1 MYVIVYDF
9 GTSAVKTCLFE
20 ISSTI
25 RLICHTNAE
34 YGLYIIF
41 LKTAVQ
47 SRIRKNGGMRSPKPQ
62 GDFLTRQTLSLGYSG
77 YILLYTNAGSGAGR

>member
-34 YGLYIIF
+34 YGLYI
-41 LKTAVQ
+41 LE
-47 SRIRKNGGMRSPKPQ
+47 NGGAEQDTEEWWNAITKTTKELFNKTDIKPP
-62 GDFLTRQTLSLGYSG
+62 D
-77 YILLYTNAGSGAGR
+77 IAGISFCT

>member
-34 YGLYIIF
+34 YGLYI
-41 LKTAVQ
+41 LE
-47 SRIRKNGGMRSPKPQ
+47 NGGAEQ
-62 GDFLTRQTLSLGYSG
+62 DTEEWCGLVY
-77 YILLYTNAGSGAGR
+77 